1 MDITKATHTS
11 EMTVEEKHLAMN
23 VGSGDLPVLSTP
35 MMMALM
41 ENAAMQAVAPHLPE
55 GCTTVGGHIESSH
68 LRPTPLGGMVRA
80 TAVLTKEEGRKLTFH
95 IIAEDENGVVG
106 EGEHLRFV
114 VDKERFLAKLH

>member
-1 MDITKATHTS
+1 MNSEEIRHTS
-11 EMTVEEKHLAMN
+11 KLKVEEKHLAMN
-23 VGSGDLPVLSTP
+23 VGSGDLPVLATP

-41 ENAAMQAVAPHLPE
+41 ENAAMLAVAPHLPE
-55 GCTTVGGHIESSH
+55 GSTTVGGHIESSH
-68 LRPTPLGGMVRA
+68 LRPTPLGGVVRA
-80 TAVLTKEEGRKLTFH
+80 TATLTKEEGRKLTFH